1 MSDIVL
7 SPEYEALKSEIDK
20 LNKDL
25 TALIMERDE
34 LIYHIC
40 PGIES
45 EYMLKIGALE
55 YKAFEFQCKILR
67 IKRKIE
73 LIQQKFNRQEAV
85 VLPLIEEQLDN
96 EYAEY
101 EAKLKEKLN
110 LINDALSY
118 AQGEEMSAEDI
129 KELKR
134 IYRKIVKRLH
144 PDMNPDITEAQ
155 HKLFLNAVAAYKNG
169 DLKML
174 KSLEI
179 LIDEISD
186 NFEDYSSIEPLENKK
201 EALNKQIQSLIE
213 NIEKIKKAFPYNQKE
228 FLLNDEKVKEKQAE
242 LNNLI
247 EKYKEIYKHY
257 EEKLS
262 ALLGN

>member
-1 MSDIVL
+1 MSDIIL
-7 SPEYEALKSEIDK
+7 SPEYEALKSKIDK

-45 EYMLKIGALE
+45 EYMLEIGTLE

-110 LINDALSY
+110 LIKDALSY
-118 AQGEEMSAEDI
+118 SQGEEMSAEDI
-129 KELKR
+129 KELKM
-134 IYRKIVKRLH
+134 IYRKIVKKLH
-144 PDMNPDITEAQ
+144 PDMNPDITETQ
-155 HKLFLNAVAAYKNG
+155 HKLFLNAVAAYTSG
-169 DLKML
+169 DLQML

-179 LIDEISD
+179 LIDEIFGD
-186 NFEDYSSIEPLENKK
+186 IEDYSSLESFKNKK
-201 EALNKQIQSLIE
+201 ETLCRHINSITEYID
-213 NIEKIKKAFPYNQKE
+213 KIKKSFPYNQKE
-228 FLLNDEKVKEKQAE
+228 FLLNDEKVKEKQSE
-242 LNNLI
+242 FNNLI
-247 EKYKEIYKHY
+247 EQYKEMYKHY

>member
-1 MSDIVL
+1 MSDIIL
-7 SPEYEALKSEIDK
+7 SPEYEALKSKIDK

-45 EYMLKIGALE
+45 EYMLKIGTLE

-101 EAKLKEKLN
+101 EAKLKEKLDS
-110 LINDALSY
+110 INNALDF
-118 AQGEEMSAEDI
+118 ARLKTLSAKDT
-129 KELKR
+129 KELKC

-144 PDMNPDITEAQ
+144 PDMNPDITETER
-155 HKLFLNAVAAYKNG
+155 KLFLNAVAAYKNA

-179 LIDEISD
+179 LLDEISD
-186 NFEDYSSIEPLENKK
+186 DIEDYSSLEILKNKK
-201 EALNKQIQSLIE
+201 ETFRKHIQSLIE
-213 NIEKIKKAFPYNQKE
+213 DIEKVKKAFPYNQKE
-228 FLLNDEKVKEKQAE
+228 FLLNDEKVGEKQAQ
-242 LNNLI
+242 LNDLI
-247 EKYKEIYKHY
+247 KQYKEMYKHY
-257 EEKLS
+257 EDKLS
-262 ALLGN
+262 ALLGK